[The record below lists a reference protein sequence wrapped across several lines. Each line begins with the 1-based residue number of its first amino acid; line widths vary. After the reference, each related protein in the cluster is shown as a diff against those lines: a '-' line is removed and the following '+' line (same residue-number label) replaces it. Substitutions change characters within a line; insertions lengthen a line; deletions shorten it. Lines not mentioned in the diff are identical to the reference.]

1 MKRKLFST
9 MTFAFMLS
17 VLSAVTVTAHAEESA
32 EITESETIEETSA
45 ETESE
50 PETEEESVSE
60 TETAETS
67 ESEEMTEIS
76 DEIDYYLDDYCDT
89 KGNATLIKSEK
100 IIYDTEQMQFIA
112 VTTKSGDVFYV
123 LINYSAEN
131 DEDSVYFLNKVD
143 TLDLYALLYMTD
155 EEEESGI
162 DPDHVQK
169 AEQAA
174 KDWKNSQN
182 GIDNITETE
191 ENSDS
196 ESETPEVQPNSGM
209 NNMMMLGI
217 GAFALIAAGIVAFLM
232 MKKKPVQKS
241 EPELNYDDSDE
252 DDDF

>member
-1 MKRKLFST
+1 MKRKLIST

-17 VLSAVTVTAHAEESA
+17 VLSAVTITANAEESA
-32 EITESETIEETSA
+32 ETTESEMIEEISS
-45 ETESE
+45 ETEH
-50 PETEEESVSE
+50 ETDATEESVSE
-60 TETAETS
+60 TDSETS
-67 ESEEMTEIS
+67 ESEEMPEIS
-76 DEIDYYLDDYCDT
+76 DEIDYYLDDYYDT
-89 KGNATLIKSEK
+89 KGNATLIKSER

-123 LINYSAEN
+123 LINYSADNE
-131 DEDSVYFLNKVD
+131 EDSVYFLNKVD

-162 DPDHVQK
+162 DTDRVRK

-174 KDWKNSQN
+174 VDWANSQN
-182 GIDNITETE
+182 GIDNTNETE
-191 ENSDS
+191 ENPDS
-196 ESETPEVQPNSGM
+196 ESETPEIQPNSGM

-252 DDDF
+252 EDDF

>member
-17 VLSAVTVTAHAEESA
+17 VLSAVTITANAEESA
-32 EITESETIEETSA
+32 ETIEEMTSETETESETEKET
-45 ETESE
+45 
-50 PETEEESVSE
+50 VSE
-60 TETAETS
+60 TDSEIS
-67 ESEEMTEIS
+67 ESEEMPEIS
-76 DEIDYYLDDYCDT
+76 DEIDYYLDDYYDT

-131 DEDSVYFLNKVD
+131 NEDSVYFLNKVD
-143 TLDLYALLYMTD
+143 TLDLYSLLYMTD

-217 GAFALIAAGIVAFLM
+217 GAFALIAAGIFAFLM

>member
-17 VLSAVTVTAHAEESA
+17 VLSAVTVTANAEESA
-32 EITESETIEETSA
+32 ETTESETIEESSS

-50 PETEEESVSE
+50 QETEEESVS
-60 TETAETS
+60 ETAETS
-67 ESEEMTEIS
+67 ESEEMPEIS
-76 DEIDYYLDDYCDT
+76 DEIDYYLDDYYDT

-131 DEDSVYFLNKVD
+131 NEDSVYFLNKVD

-191 ENSDS
+191 ENPDS

-217 GAFALIAAGIVAFLM
+217 GAFALIAAGIFAFLM

>member
-32 EITESETIEETSA
+32 ETTESETIEETSA

-60 TETAETS
+60 TE
-67 ESEEMTEIS
+67 EMPEIS
-76 DEIDYYLDDYCDT
+76 DEIDYYLDDYYDT

-191 ENSDS
+191 EKSDS

-217 GAFALIAAGIVAFLM
+217 GAFALIAAGIVAFFM
-232 MKKKPVQKS
+232 MKKKPAQKLES
-241 EPELNYDDSDE
+241 ESSYDDSDE

>member
-17 VLSAVTVTAHAEESA
+17 VLSAVTVTANAEESA
-32 EITESETIEETSA
+32 ETTESETIEETSA

-50 PETEEESVSE
+50 PETEE
-60 TETAETS
+60 
-67 ESEEMTEIS
+67 MPEIS
-76 DEIDYYLDDYCDT
+76 DEIDYYPDDYYDT

-191 ENSDS
+191 ENPDS

-209 NNMMMLGI
+209 NNMMMLSI

-232 MKKKPVQKS
+232 MKKKPVKKS

>member
-1 MKRKLFST
+1 MKRKLIST

-17 VLSAVTVTAHAEESA
+17 VLSAVTITANAEEST
-32 EITESETIEETSA
+32 ETTESETIEEMT
-45 ETESE
+45 
-50 PETEEESVSE
+50 SE
-60 TETAETS
+60 TETESKTEKETVSETDSEIS
-67 ESEEMTEIS
+67 ESEEMPEIS
-76 DEIDYYLDDYCDT
+76 DEIDYYLDDYYDT
-89 KGNATLIKSEK
+89 NGNATLIKSEK

-131 DEDSVYFLNKVD
+131 NEDSVYFLNKVD
-143 TLDLYALLYMTD
+143 TLDLYSLLYMTD

-182 GIDNITETE
+182 GIDNIAETE
-191 ENSDS
+191 EN
-196 ESETPEVQPNSGM
+196 PEVENTDIQPNSGM

>member
-1 MKRKLFST
+1 

-17 VLSAVTVTAHAEESA
+17 VLSAVTVTANAEESA
-32 EITESETIEETSA
+32 ETTESETIEETSA
-45 ETESE
+45 ETESKTE
-50 PETEEESVSE
+50 KETVSE
-60 TETAETS
+60 TDSEIS
-67 ESEEMTEIS
+67 ESEEIPEIS
-76 DEIDYYLDDYCDT
+76 DEIDYYLDDYYDT

-131 DEDSVYFLNKVD
+131 AEDSVYFLNKVD

-155 EEEESGI
+155 EEEESWI
-162 DPDHVQK
+162 DTDRVRK

-174 KDWKNSQN
+174 NDWANSQN
-182 GIDNITETE
+182 GIENIAETE
-191 ENSDS
+191 ENPDS
-196 ESETPEVQPNSGM
+196 ESETPEIQPKSGM

>member
-1 MKRKLFST
+1 MKRKLIST

-17 VLSAVTVTAHAEESA
+17 VLSAVTITANAEESA
-32 EITESETIEETSA
+32 ETTESETVEEIAS

-50 PETEEESVSE
+50 P
-60 TETAETS
+60 ETAETS
-67 ESEEMTEIS
+67 ESEEMPEIS
-76 DEIDYYLDDYCDT
+76 DEIDYYLDDYYDT
-89 KGNATLIKSEK
+89 KGNATLIKSER

-131 DEDSVYFLNKVD
+131 AEESVYFLNKVD

-162 DPDHVQK
+162 DPDRVRK

-174 KDWKNSQN
+174 NDWANSQN
-182 GIDNITETE
+182 GIENIAETE
-191 ENSDS
+191 ENPDS
-196 ESETPEVQPNSGM
+196 ESETPEIQPNSDM
-209 NNMMMLGI
+209 NNMMMLGS
-217 GAFALIAAGIVAFLM
+217 GAFALIAAGIIAFFM
-232 MKKKPVQKS
+232 MKKKPAQKLES
-241 EPELNYDDSDE
+241 ESSYDDSDE

>member
-1 MKRKLFST
+1 

-17 VLSAVTVTAHAEESA
+17 VLSAVTITANAEESA
-32 EITESETIEETSA
+32 ETTKSETIEETSS
-45 ETESE
+45 ETESQS
-50 PETEEESVSE
+50 ETEESVSE
-60 TETAETS
+60 LETE
-67 ESEEMTEIS
+67 ESEEMPEIS
-76 DEIDYYLDDYCDT
+76 DEIDYYLDDYYDT
-89 KGNATLIKSEK
+89 KGNATLIKSER
-100 IIYDTEQMQFIA
+100 IIYDTELMQFIA

-123 LINYSAEN
+123 LINYSADNE
-131 DEDSVYFLNKVD
+131 EDSVYFLNKVD

-162 DPDHVQK
+162 DTDRVRK

-174 KDWKNSQN
+174 VDWANSQN
-182 GIDNITETE
+182 GIDNINETE
-191 ENSDS
+191 ENPDS
-196 ESETPEVQPNSGM
+196 ESETPEIQPNSGM

-217 GAFALIAAGIVAFLM
+217 GAVALIAAGIVAFLI

>member
-1 MKRKLFST
+1 MKRKLIST

-17 VLSAVTVTAHAEESA
+17 VLSAVTITANAEESA
-32 EITESETIEETSA
+32 ETTESEMIEETSS

-60 TETAETS
+60 TETS
-67 ESEEMTEIS
+67 ESEEMPEIS
-76 DEIDYYLDDYCDT
+76 DEIDYYLDDYYDT
-89 KGNATLIKSEK
+89 KGNATLIKSER
-100 IIYDTEQMQFIA
+100 IIYDTELMQFIA

-123 LINYSAEN
+123 LINYSADNE
-131 DEDSVYFLNKVD
+131 EDSVYFLNKVD

-162 DPDHVQK
+162 DTDRVRK
-169 AEQAA
+169 AEQVAN
-174 KDWKNSQN
+174 DWANSQN
-182 GIDNITETE
+182 GIDNTAETE
-191 ENSDS
+191 ENLDS
-196 ESETPEVQPNSGM
+196 KFETPEVQSNSGM

-217 GAFALIAAGIVAFLM
+217 GAFALIAAGIVAFLI

-241 EPELNYDDSDE
+241 ESELNYDDSDE

>member
-1 MKRKLFST
+1 MKRKLIST

-17 VLSAVTVTAHAEESA
+17 VLSAVTITANAEESA
-32 EITESETIEETSA
+32 ETTESETIEEFAS

-60 TETAETS
+60 TETAEPS
-67 ESEEMTEIS
+67 ESEEMPEIS
-76 DEIDYYLDDYCDT
+76 DEIDYYLDDYYDT
-89 KGNATLIKSEK
+89 KGNATLIKSER
-100 IIYDTEQMQFIA
+100 IIYDTELMQFIA

-123 LINYSAEN
+123 LINYSADNE
-131 DEDSVYFLNKVD
+131 EDSVYFLNKVD

-162 DPDHVQK
+162 DIDRVRK

-174 KDWKNSQN
+174 NDWANSQN
-182 GIDNITETE
+182 GIDNTAETE
-191 ENSDS
+191 
-196 ESETPEVQPNSGM
+196 ETPEVQPNSGM

-241 EPELNYDDSDE
+241 ESELNYDDSDE

>member
-1 MKRKLFST
+1 MAVMRIHKTGNFTIISNTHLRDKKLSLKAKGLLT
-9 MTFAFMLS
+9 LMLS
-17 VLSAVTVTAHAEESA
+17 L
-32 EITESETIEETSA
+32 
-45 ETESE
+45 
-50 PETEEESVSE
+50 PDNWDYSVNGLAYICKE
-60 TETAETS
+60 
-67 ESEEMTEIS
+67 
-76 DEIDYYLDDYCDT
+76 
-89 KGNATLIKSEK
+89 G
-100 IIYDTEQMQFIA
+100 
-112 VTTKSGDVFYV
+112 
-123 LINYSAEN
+123 
-131 DEDSVYFLNKVD
+131 KVD

-191 ENSDS
+191 ENLDS

>member
-1 MKRKLFST
+1 MKRKLIST

-17 VLSAVTVTAHAEESA
+17 VLSAVTITANAEESA
-32 EITESETIEETSA
+32 ETTESETIEEFAS

-60 TETAETS
+60 TETAEPS
-67 ESEEMTEIS
+67 ESEEMPEIS
-76 DEIDYYLDDYCDT
+76 DEIDYYLDDYYDT

-123 LINYSAEN
+123 LINYSADNE
-131 DEDSVYFLNKVD
+131 EDSVYFLNKVD

-162 DPDHVQK
+162 DTDRVRK

-174 KDWKNSQN
+174 NDWANSQN
-182 GIDNITETE
+182 GIDNTVETE
-191 ENSDS
+191 ENPDS

-217 GAFALIAAGIVAFLM
+217 GAFALIAAGIIAFLM

-241 EPELNYDDSDE
+241 ESELNYDDSDE

>member
-1 MKRKLFST
+1 MKRKLIST

-17 VLSAVTVTAHAEESA
+17 VLSAVTITANAEESA
-32 EITESETIEETSA
+32 ETTKSETIEETSS
-45 ETESE
+45 ETESQS
-50 PETEEESVSE
+50 ETEEESVSE
-60 TETAETS
+60 LETE
-67 ESEEMTEIS
+67 ESEEMPEIS
-76 DEIDYYLDDYCDT
+76 DEIDYYLDDYYDT
-89 KGNATLIKSEK
+89 KGNATLIKSER
-100 IIYDTEQMQFIA
+100 IIYDTELMQFIA

-123 LINYSAEN
+123 LINYSADNE
-131 DEDSVYFLNKVD
+131 EDSVYFLNKVD

-162 DPDHVQK
+162 DTDRVRK

-174 KDWKNSQN
+174 NDWANSQN
-182 GIDNITETE
+182 GIDNTAETE
-191 ENSDS
+191 ENLDS
-196 ESETPEVQPNSGM
+196 ESETPEVQSNSGM